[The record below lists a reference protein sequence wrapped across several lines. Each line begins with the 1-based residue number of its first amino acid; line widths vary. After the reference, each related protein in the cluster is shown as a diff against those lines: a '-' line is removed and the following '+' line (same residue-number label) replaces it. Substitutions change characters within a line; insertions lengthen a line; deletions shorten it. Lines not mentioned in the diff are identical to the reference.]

1 MRKSVD
7 DMLRELYVLDT
18 ENNYNFTFYGGT
30 TWEVRNKITQE
41 GLYTEGGFGKVKR
54 WLLKNMEDKKKP
66 KDYTECDCSK
76 CKNTCIHKDA
86 YRRLPTEIGG
96 LGLCKNLK
104 KK

>member
-1 MRKSVD
+1 MKG
-7 DMLRELYVLDT
+7 
-18 ENNYNFTFYGGT
+18 EN
-30 TWEVRNKITQE
+30 
-41 GLYTEGGFGKVKR
+41 
-54 WLLKNMEDKKKP
+54 NMEDKKKP

-76 CKNTCIHKDA
+76 CKNICIHKDA

>member
-1 MRKSVD
+1 MRKSAD

-41 GLYTEGGFGKVKR
+41 GLYTEGGFSKVKR

-66 KDYTECDCSK
+66 KDYTECDC
-76 CKNTCIHKDA
+76 
-86 YRRLPTEIGG
+86 
-96 LGLCKNLK
+96 
-104 KK
+104 

>member
-1 MRKSVD
+1 
-7 DMLRELYVLDT
+7 MLRELYVLDT

-41 GLYTEGGFGKVKR
+41 GLQTEGGFSKVKR

-76 CKNTCIHKDA
+76 CKDTCIHKDA